1 MIGRITLLIDKYT
14 SGTATPAEEEELAA
28 LLEQPSADQ
37 TARDYLMQLLQQTPP
52 AMEHDEAR
60 WQAIREAIHR
70 MGRKQAPEK
79 RRGMLLI
86 RWAAAAVLIGGIA
99 TWYMLTPKQK
109 KTDEGGAAIAVKHDR
124 APGGNVALLTL
135 ADGSTIA
142 LDSVG
147 NGVVAQ
153 QGNTNIDK
161 LGNGQ
166 LAYKRADTREGADRG
181 QDADAPVHNTL
192 TTPRGGQ
199 YRLILPDG
207 TAVWLN
213 AASSITYPTAFTGNE
228 RSVQITG
235 EAYFEIQKDKTR
247 PFRVKF
253 NTGADSGVVEVLGT
267 DFNINAYT
275 DEDAVRTTLLEGSV
289 RVVSRETTLL
299 HPGQQIQ
306 LDNKGHAKLIPDADV
321 EDVIAWKNGRFHFEN
336 ADIQTVMR
344 QIARW
349 YNVEVVFEGKI
360 TTEKFEGDIPRSS
373 QLTEVFKILEL
384 SKVHFKIDDKKVTVM
399 P

>member
-14 SGTATPAEEEELAA
+14 SGTATPAEEEELAS
-28 LLEQPSADQ
+28 LLEEPSGDQ
-37 TARDYLMQLLQQTPP
+37 AARDYLIQQLQQMPLLP
-52 AMEHDEAR
+52 EHDEAR
-60 WQAIREAIHR
+60 WQAIRDAIHR
-70 MGRKQAPEK
+70 MDKEDTPVKK
-79 RRGMLLI
+79 RMPLI
-86 RWAAAAVLIGGIA
+86 RWAAAAVLIGGIVA
-99 TWYMLTPKQK
+99 WYLNKQK
-109 KTDEGGAAIAVKHDR
+109 KADRTEPAIAVQYDR
-124 APGGNVALLTL
+124 PPGGNVALLTL

-142 LDSVG
+142 LDSTHD
-147 NGVVAQ
+147 GVIAQ
-153 QGNTNIDK
+153 QGNTKIAK

-166 LAYKRADTREGADRG
+166 LAYKKADDKEGTG
-181 QDADAPVHNTL
+181 IPVHNTL

-228 RSVQITG
+228 RTVQIAG
-235 EAYFEIQKDKTR
+235 EAYFEVQKDKSR

-253 NTGADSGVVEVLGT
+253 NAGADSGVIEVLGT

-289 RVVSRETTLL
+289 RVVSREATLL
-299 HPGQQIQ
+299 KPGQQVQ
-306 LDNKGHAKLIPDADV
+306 MDSKGYTKLIPDADV
-321 EDVIAWKNGRFHFEN
+321 EDAIAWKNGRFHFEN

-349 YNVEVVFEGKI
+349 YNVEVIFEGKI
-360 TTEKFEGDIPRSS
+360 TTAKFEGDIPRSS

>member
-1 MIGRITLLIDKYT
+1 MIAPERITLLIDKYT
-14 SGTATPAEEEELAA
+14 SGIATPAEEEELAL
-28 LLEQPSADQ
+28 LLEQPSGDEA
-37 TARDYLMQLLQQTPP
+37 AREYLIQMLQQMPSLP
-52 AMEHDEAR
+52 EHSEGR
-60 WQAIREAIHR
+60 WQAVREAIHR
-70 MGRKQAPEK
+70 IGREEAPAVRK
-79 RRGMLLI
+79 GLQRTLI
-86 RWAAAAVLIGGIA
+86 RWAAAAVLLGGIV
-99 TWYMLTPKQK
+99 TWYLLMPK
-109 KTDEGGAAIAVKHDR
+109 KTGKAEQTLAVQHDR
-124 APGGNVALLTL
+124 PPGGNVALLTL

-142 LDSVG
+142 LDSLHDG
-147 NGVVAQ
+147 LVAQ
-153 QGNTNIDK
+153 QGNTKIDK

-166 LAYKRADTREGADRG
+166 LAYKKADPG
-181 QDADAPVHNTL
+181 QETDVPVHNML

-213 AASSITYPTAFTGNE
+213 AASSITYPTAFTGDE
-228 RSVQITG
+228 RTVQITG
-235 EAYFEIQKDKTR
+235 EAYFEVQKDKIR

-253 NTGADSGVVEVLGT
+253 SAGADSAMVEVLGT
-267 DFNINAYT
+267 HFNINAYT
-275 DEDAVRTTLLEGSV
+275 DENAVRTTLLEGSV
-289 RVVSRETTLL
+289 RVVSRQTTLL
-299 HPGQQIQ
+299 EPGQQVQ
-306 LDNKGHAKLIPDADV
+306 LDDRGHSRMIPDADV
-321 EDVIAWKNGRFHFEN
+321 EDAIAWKNGRFHFEN